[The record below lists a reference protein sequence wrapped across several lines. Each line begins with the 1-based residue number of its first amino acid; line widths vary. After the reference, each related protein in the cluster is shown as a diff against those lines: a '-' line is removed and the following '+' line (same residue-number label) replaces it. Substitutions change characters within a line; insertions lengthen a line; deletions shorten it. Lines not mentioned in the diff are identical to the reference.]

1 MKALAL
7 RFAAPLLAGL
17 LLAAPAAVR
26 AAAPTPA
33 EKAAVQ
39 DVVARVSSL
48 VADNVARI
56 RATGTAT
63 PAQRTAAAALMQEM
77 QGKFKAIDV
86 SRCPAD
92 FRAAFAA
99 LLGTNDRAV
108 ELGRK
113 AIALES
119 LPKEQAMAQ
128 GMMLMGQLKAVQ
140 TEAVDAQVR
149 FLRSAKACGADV
161 SALSSGPWAE
171 AAVRLGSESRP
182 DPSSTRSPGT
192 QRLVN
197 RQADLEDALT
207 QAAEAAGDDLEG
219 RYAALRDFY
228 VQMRRIDPSDSPA
241 AVRAAY
247 TEYRESIRKFGAA
260 LKALVDA
267 RAAGKDPGDAAQA
280 PLLDAVSAAEQ
291 AVTTASQAFIDAAR
305 AAGADPSPLET
316 LL

>member
-1 MKALAL
+1 MKPHLRPLAVLTLGIALL
-7 RFAAPLLAGL
+7 F
-17 LLAAPAAVR
+17 APAAIR

-39 DVVARVSSL
+39 DVIDRISTL

-56 RATGTAT
+56 QATGTAT
-63 PAQRTAAAALMQEM
+63 PAQRSAAAALMEEM

-92 FRAAFAA
+92 FRAAFAT
-99 LLGTNDRAV
+99 LLGTTDRAV

-113 AIALES
+113 AAALES

-128 GMMLMGQLKAVQ
+128 GMMLMGQLQSIQAS
-140 TEAVDAQVR
+140 ALDAQVQ
-149 FLRSAKACGADV
+149 FLRVAKACGADI
-161 SALSSGPWAE
+161 SALAEGPWE
-171 AAVRLGSESRP
+171 AAAVKLGSSSRP
-182 DPSSTRSPGT
+182 DPASTRSPGT

-197 RQADLEDALT
+197 RQADLEDALS
-207 QAAEAAGDDLEG
+207 AASEAAGDDLDG
-219 RYAALRDFY
+219 SYAALRDFY
-228 VQMRRIDPSDSPA
+228 VQMRRVDPSDSPA
-241 AVRAAY
+241 AVRSAY

-267 RAAGKDPGDAAQA
+267 RAAGQA
-280 PLLDAVSAAEQ
+280 PDEAAEAPLMEAVSSAEEN
-291 AVTTASQAFIDAAR
+291 VSKASEAFIEAVR
-305 AAGADPSPLET
+305 AAGADPSPLMD